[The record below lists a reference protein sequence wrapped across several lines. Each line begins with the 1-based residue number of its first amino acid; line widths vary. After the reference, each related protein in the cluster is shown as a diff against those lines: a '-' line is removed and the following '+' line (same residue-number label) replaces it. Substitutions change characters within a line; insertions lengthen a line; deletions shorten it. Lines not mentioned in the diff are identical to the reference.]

1 MAEPQIAWTFKPTG
15 GGSRRTARGRIA
27 RQMAAL
33 SQAPLF
39 SGLSKRH
46 LRRIADVSGVASFK
60 EGREIVKEGVA
71 GSVFFVLLEGQAK
84 VTKGGRKVARLGP
97 GDFFGEMSVIV
108 GSTRTAS
115 IVSETPVRCVTLSA
129 RISRRSLRKSRH
141 SP

>member
-1 MAEPQIAWTFKPTG
+1 
-15 GGSRRTARGRIA
+15 
-27 RQMAAL
+27 MAAL

-46 LRRIADVSGVASFK
+46 LRRIAEVSGVASFK
-60 EGREIVKEGVA
+60 EGREIVKEGVS

-108 GSTRTAS
+108 GTPRTAS
-115 IVSETPVRCVTLSA
+115 IVSETPLACVTLSA
-129 RISRRSLRKSRH
+129 KALKEILAEEPGLAMKLLMHVTRRLVEAER
-141 SP
+141 PLVG